1 MSLNL
6 GQGHK
11 ALLNCG
17 ALWWTQQP
25 AGAEHCRDLT
35 RSLIND
41 CILLLPPTDNPMPLI
56 PSKSPLLAGIL
67 LTYFSDIYPLP
78 EMNRSFVAPPV
89 ELVRIAFCWLKDN
102 PELTGA
108 QPSETQGVVPM
119 LGRIYQPEICLLYR
133 LIKEPFLCAYLIFT
147 LNWFR
152 ILNQTHAII
161 PSYKKTPTSLNQQIY
176 TPSI

>member
-25 AGAEHCRDLT
+25 PGAEHCRDLT

-102 PELTGA
+102 LELTGA

-119 LGRIYQPEICLLYR
+119 LGRIYKIYR
-133 LIKEPFLCAYLIFT
+133 LQIFWVIQKSIRDVKKNRFLFVNLG
-147 LNWFR
+147 LV
-152 ILNQTHAII
+152 
-161 PSYKKTPTSLNQQIY
+161 YKDMKKRERCT
-176 TPSI
+176 